1 MVNNSKQINTS
12 FFINT
17 NRNKMFDY
25 GIERLKQIEQKK
37 QEIEDIENIEYL
49 EDKLRSKNFIKLNHK
64 WLKGIMT
71 NNE

>member
-1 MVNNSKQINTS
+1 
-12 FFINT
+12 
-17 NRNKMFDY
+17 MFDY
-25 GIERLKQIEQKK
+25 STEREKQIEQNR
-37 QEIEDIENIEYL
+37 QEIEYIENIEYL